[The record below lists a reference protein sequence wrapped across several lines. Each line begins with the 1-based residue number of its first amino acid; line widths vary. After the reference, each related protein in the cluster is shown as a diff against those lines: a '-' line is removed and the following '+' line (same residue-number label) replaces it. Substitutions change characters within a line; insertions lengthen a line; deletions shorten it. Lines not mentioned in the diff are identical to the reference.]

1 MEERSAISLPLFS
14 FLQHYASGILKSHM
28 DPQQPQSEP
37 VLNQPPTPPPLP
49 TAPFAENPQPT
60 QPPVAPV
67 PALALVTPAPTPTPT
82 PEPTAP
88 IAEIPA
94 PDPQPAEPEQGEQT
108 PVEADTAAQADS
120 DDPVREATVITWE
133 ASESVH
139 HEKDMLWFGGLAAGA
154 LVLTAISIFVIKLWT
169 FTILIPLMT
178 VSLIIIAMR
187 PPRVLN
193 YQLSDTGWT
202 IGEKQYA
209 HTEFQAFG
217 IVQDGPFFYLSL
229 IPVRRF
235 MPSVNVYFPEKYG
248 EEIVDVL
255 GAHLPLRTMKPD
267 LLDLVI
273 KRLRL

>member
-1 MEERSAISLPLFS
+1 
-14 FLQHYASGILKSHM
+14 M

-49 TAPFAENPQPT
+49 PAPFAENPQPS
-60 QPPVAPV
+60 QPPVEPSPTQPFV
-67 PALALVTPAPTPTPT
+67 TPTPN
-82 PEPTAP
+82 PEPTALIP
-88 IAEIPA
+88 EIPA
-94 PDPQPAEPEQGEQT
+94 SDPQPAEPEQDEQT
-108 PVEADTAAQADS
+108 PVEADLAPQADS
-120 DDPVREATVITWE
+120 DEPVREATVITWE
-133 ASESVH
+133 ASEAVH
-139 HEKDMLWFGGLAAGA
+139 HEKDMLWFGGLVAGA
-154 LVLTAISIFVIKLWT
+154 LVLTVISIFVIKLWT

-193 YQLSDTGWT
+193 YRLSDAGWT

-217 IVQDGPFFYLSL
+217 VVQEGPFYYLSL

-235 MPSVNVYFPEKYG
+235 MPTVNVYFPEKYG
-248 EEIVDVL
+248 EEIVDML
-255 GAHLPLRTMKPD
+255 GAHLPMRTMKPD
-267 LLDLVI
+267 LLDVVI